1 MVPTLLYHPLCYRSI
16 PTCAFA
22 LYRILYLI
30 ASQNLRVPAS
40 FVRAFHEAMRP
51 KLHEGNHLIVTA
63 LVWSLG
69 ACIPGQTAR
78 CGCFLR
84 KRHAPY
90 NIMLGHMLPA
100 AGAAHA

>member
-1 MVPTLLYHPLCYRSI
+1 MKATTSS
-16 PTCAFA
+16 
-22 LYRILYLI
+22 
-30 ASQNLRVPAS
+30 SQL
-40 FVRAFHEAMRP
+40 
-51 KLHEGNHLIVTA
+51 
-63 LVWSLG
+63 WSGPWG